1 MTGKIFYEYFFTLQ
15 LTSIDNYKLWVQHF
29 LNLLSQT
36 VKLFLSSSQST
47 VIEQFYNDKT
57 QTMAEKRHFLTNS
70 GPLTLTL
77 LVKMKTPPE
86 KP

>member
-1 MTGKIFYEYFFTLQ
+1 MTGKSFYEYFFTLQ
-15 LTSIDNYKLWVQHF
+15 LTPRNNYKLWVQHF
-29 LNLLSQT
+29 LNLLSKA
-36 VKLFLSSSQST
+36 VKLFLSSSQLT

-57 QTMAEKRHFLTNS
+57 LTMAEKRHFLTNS

-77 LVKMKTPPE
+77 LVKMKKLPE

>member
-1 MTGKIFYEYFFTLQ
+1 MTGKRFNEYFFTLP
-15 LTSIDNYKLWVQHF
+15 LTLRNNYKLWVQHF
-29 LNLLSQT
+29 LNLLSER
-36 VKLFLSSSQST
+36 VKLFLSSSQLT

-77 LVKMKTPPE
+77 LVKMKTLPE
-86 KP
+86 SP